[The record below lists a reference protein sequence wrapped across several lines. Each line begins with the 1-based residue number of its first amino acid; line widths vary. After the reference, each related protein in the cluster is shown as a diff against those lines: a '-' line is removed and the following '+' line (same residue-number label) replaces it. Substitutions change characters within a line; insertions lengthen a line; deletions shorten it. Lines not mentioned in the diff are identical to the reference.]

1 MKITRSGFCSLALAT
16 LFGIGARF
24 SSAAESS
31 ANGAFVRLSDA
42 QIQQTYDLL
51 ADRHARCLAAQ
62 GVKLPQLRRADG
74 RYTQAALTL
83 VRLAQGYPDAEPV
96 TKTELTAFIRQYH
109 PQANDVQQAR
119 HLAAQQG
126 WYVVSGTRNDDG
138 AADVPAGAYKLVSLE
153 NAYPGYRPDRRTDEL
168 GSDDWERLKASHG
181 HRCACC
187 GSKEGEPNLRWPET
201 MTRLQKGHMDPAK
214 PLAPGNVIPQCE
226 ACNEAARDFWI
237 FDERGR
243 VVGIADPAVVERCP
257 EELQRRIYERL
268 EKKFAPP
275 PADGR
280 KGN

>member
-1 MKITRSGFCSLALAT
+1 MKFRIALWIGLSLAM

-24 SSAAESS
+24 SSAAEAS
-31 ANGAFVRLSDA
+31 ATGAFVRLSDA
-42 QIQQTYDLL
+42 QIEQTYDML
-51 ADRHARCLAAQ
+51 ADHHARRLEAQ

-126 WYVVSGTRNDDG
+126 WYIVSGTRNDDG

-153 NAYPGYRPDRRTDEL
+153 NAYPGFRQDRRTDAL
-168 GSDDWERLKASHG
+168 GSDDWEQLKALYD

-187 GSKEGEPNLRWPET
+187 GSREGEPNLRWPET

-214 PLAPGNVIPQCE
+214 PIEPGNVIPQCD

-237 FDERGR
+237 FDSRGR
-243 VVGIADPAVVERCP
+243 VVGIASPTVVERCP

-268 EKKFAPP
+268 EKKYSSP

-280 KGN
+280 EGN